1 MLEKLF
7 SVFLRERFVFF
18 LSICAIVLVGLSVS
32 PFDNKIVDNSI
43 IPRNP
48 IAADAIPDLGE
59 NQQIVFTQWEG
70 SSPRDIED
78 QIAYPLTI
86 ALQGIPKVKTVR
98 SYSMLGF
105 SSIYVIFDEDVDFY
119 WSRSR
124 ILEKLNSLSSGTLP
138 EGVSPKLGPD
148 ATGLGQVYW
157 YTLEGVDK
165 NGEVIGGWDLHELR
179 SQQDWFVRYA
189 LSSVEGVSEVA
200 SVGGYEQEYLVEVD
214 PVALQ
219 AFNVDLKAVQQAVKD
234 SNKEVG
240 AGLIEMNNVEYVL
253 RGRGWIKDIKDIE
266 QAPLFARDGTPLRV
280 SDVAH
285 VALGPAMRRGALDRS
300 GEQVVGGV
308 VTARYG
314 ENPLMVIRGVKEKIA
329 SLEASMPTR
338 ILPDGRKSTLK
349 VIPFYDR
356 SVLIRETLGTL
367 EHALSLEIIVT
378 IIVILTMLMH
388 LRAALLVSLTIPIS
402 VLGAFGLMKLF
413 AVEANLVALAG
424 IAIAIGTIADIGIVL
439 TENIL
444 QHLRRLKPNESRFDA
459 IRNASVEVGSAIMTA
474 MLTTILGFLPVF
486 TMTGAEGKLF
496 SPLAYTK
503 TFTLIAAIVVTLILT
518 PILAYWLFR
527 RPNQKPAAALTT
539 RLHKASIAIIVIALS
554 MLLAKH
560 WLPLGLGSSYLLN
573 FVFVGLLLF
582 MLIGGFMLFHRMYER
597 ILSWCLRFK
606 LLFLCLPLAAISWG
620 ANIASEMGR
629 EFMPALN
636 EGSFLYMP
644 TTMPHASTQHNA
656 ETIAKLDRAIEG
668 IPEVKYAVGKIG
680 RANTPLDPAPMSMV
694 ETIIEY
700 YPEYTQLDDGS
711 YQRNWRDHIKNS
723 DDIWDEIIAATKFLG
738 VTSAPKLQ
746 PIETRLVMLQSG
758 MRAPMGLKVAAP
770 NIELLEEASL
780 LFEKHLKN
788 VDSIREETVFADR
801 VVGKPYLEVEVR
813 RDDAARYGISVAQV
827 HHHLQSAMGGMKV
840 TQTVD
845 GRERYSVR
853 VRYPRELRSS
863 LADVLNLMIPMSNG
877 NLIPLAQLADVEYR
891 RGPMVLKTEGTFLTA
906 YVIFDKKEGYAEVD
920 VVENAQDYLAAM
932 IANGTLQ
939 PPTGVTWKFA
949 GSYENQIRA
958 NATLKIVLPIAL
970 ILILLLLYFHF
981 SSISLTGM
989 VFSGVFVA
997 WSGGFILLWL
1007 YNQPW
1012 FLDFDVFG
1020 HSMRELFSV
1029 QPLNLSVAVWVG
1041 FLALF
1046 GIATDDGVVMGTYL
1060 KQSFEKATIKTKQDI
1075 RNAVIAAGKRRV
1087 GPCLM
1092 TTATTILAL
1101 LPVITATGRGA
1112 DLMLPMA
1119 IPSIGGMLLAML
1131 TMFVVPVMFSLY
1143 HELALKRSSKSSQSR

>member
-1 MLEKLF
+1 MLDKLF
-7 SVFLRERFVFF
+7 SLVLRERFVFF
-18 LSICAIVLVGLSVS
+18 LSICALVLVGISVS
-32 PFDNKIVDNSI
+32 PFDNKTLDDSI

-48 IAADAIPDLGE
+48 IASDAIPDLGE
-59 NQQIVFTQWEG
+59 NQQIVFTKWEG

-78 QIAYPLTI
+78 QITYPLTI
-86 ALQGIPKVKTVR
+86 ALQGIPRVKTVR
-98 SYSMLGF
+98 SFSMLGF
-105 SSIYVIFDEDVDFY
+105 SSIYVIFDEDADFY

-124 ILEKLNSLSSGTLP
+124 ILEKLNSLSPGTLP
-138 EGVSPKLGPD
+138 EGVRPKLGPD

-157 YTLEGVDK
+157 YTLEGVDEA
-165 NGEVIGGWDLHELR
+165 GEVIGGWDLNELR

-189 LSSVEGVSEVA
+189 LSAVDGVSEVA
-200 SVGGYEQEYLVEVD
+200 SIGGYEQEYLVEVD
-214 PVALQ
+214 PVELQ
-219 AFNVDLKAVQQAVKD
+219 ALNVDLAAVQKAVRD

-240 AGLIEMNNVEYVL
+240 AGLIEMNHVEYVL

-285 VALGPAMRRGALDRS
+285 VALGPAMRRGALDRG

-314 ENPLMVIRGVKEKIA
+314 ENPLMVVKGIKAKID
-329 SLEASMPTR
+329 SLAASMPSR

-349 VIPFYDR
+349 IIPFYDR
-356 SVLIRETLGTL
+356 SVLINETLGTL
-367 EHALSLEIIVT
+367 EHALSLEIIIT
-378 IIVILTMLMH
+378 IIVILTMLMR
-388 LRAALLVSLTIPIS
+388 LRAAFIVSLTIPIS
-402 VLGAFGLMKLF
+402 VLGAFALMKYF
-413 AVEANLVALAG
+413 AVDANLVALAG

-444 QHLRRLKPNESRFDA
+444 QHLQKLKPDESRFEA
-459 IRNASVEVGSAIMTA
+459 IRAASAEVGSAIMTA
-474 MLTTILGFLPVF
+474 VLTTILGFLPVF

-503 TFTLIAAIVVTLILT
+503 TFTLLSAIVVTLILV

-527 RPNQKPAAALTT
+527 GQKDKPKKTAIT
-539 RLHKASIAIIVIALS
+539 RLHKASVFVIALVLS
-554 MLLAKH
+554 MLLADQ
-560 WLPLGLGSSYLLN
+560 WMPLGYGSSFMLN
-573 FVFVGLLLF
+573 FVFVALMLF
-582 MLIGGFMLFHRMYER
+582 SLIGGFTLFHRAYSR
-597 ILSWCLRFK
+597 ILAWCLRYK
-606 LLFLCLPLAAISWG
+606 LLFLSLPLAAVIWG
-620 ANIASEMGR
+620 ANIASDMGR
-629 EFMPALN
+629 EFMPSLN

-656 ETIAKLDRAIEG
+656 DTIAELDRAIET
-668 IPEVKYAVGKIG
+668 IHEVKYAVGKIG

-700 YPEYTQLDDGS
+700 YPEYTQLEDGS
-711 YQRNWRDHIKNS
+711 YKRNWRDHITS
-723 DDIWDEIIAATKFLG
+723 ADDIWDEIITATKLLG

-770 NIELLEEASL
+770 NVELLEEASL

-788 VDSIREETVFADR
+788 APGIREETVFADR

-813 RDDAARYGISVAQV
+813 REDAARYGISVAKV

-840 TQTVD
+840 AQTVD

-863 LADVLNLMIPMSNG
+863 PEDVLNLMIPMNNG

-891 RGPMVLKTEGTFLTA
+891 RGPMVLKTEDTFLTA
-906 YVIFDKKEGYAEVD
+906 YVIFDRQKKYAEVD
-920 VVENAQDYLAAM
+920 VVEAAQNYLAKL
-932 IANGTLQ
+932 IDNGTLV
-939 PPTGVTWKFA
+939 PPAGVTWKFA
-949 GSYENQIRA
+949 GSYENQVRA

-981 SSISLTGM
+981 HSLSLTAM

-997 WSGGFILLWL
+997 WSGGFILLWM

-1012 FLDFDVFG
+1012 FMDFNLFG
-1020 HSMRELFSV
+1020 QSMRELFAV

-1060 KQSFEKATIKTKQDI
+1060 KQSFNNHTIKTKQDI
-1075 RNAVIAAGKRRV
+1075 HNAVIEAGMRRI

-1131 TMFVVPVMFSLY
+1131 TMFVVPVLFSMY
-1143 HELALKRSSKSSQSR
+1143 HEIALKRSLKSSQSR

>member
-1 MLEKLF
+1 MLDKLF
-7 SVFLRERFVFF
+7 SLFLRERFMFF
-18 LSICAIVLVGLSVS
+18 LSICALVLVGFSVS
-32 PFDNKIVDNSI
+32 PFDNETLDNSI

-48 IAADAIPDLGE
+48 IASDAIPDLGE
-59 NQQIVFTQWEG
+59 NQQIVFTKWEG

-78 QIAYPLTI
+78 QITYPLTI
-86 ALQGIPKVKTVR
+86 ALQGIPRVKTVR
-98 SYSMLGF
+98 SFSMLGF
-105 SSIYVIFDEDVDFY
+105 SSIYVIFDEDADFY

-124 ILEKLNSLSSGTLP
+124 ILEKLNSLSPGTLP
-138 EGVSPKLGPD
+138 EGVRPKLGPD

-157 YTLEGVDK
+157 YTLEGVDDDG
-165 NGEVIGGWDLHELR
+165 NVIGGWDLHELR
-179 SQQDWFVRYA
+179 SQQEWFVRYA
-189 LSSVEGVSEVA
+189 LSAVEGVSEVA
-200 SVGGYEQEYLVEVD
+200 SIGGYEQEYLVEVD
-214 PVALQ
+214 PVELQ
-219 AFNVDLKAVQQAVKD
+219 ALNVDLAAVQKAVKNA
-234 SNKEVG
+234 NKEVG
-240 AGLIEMNNVEYVL
+240 AGLIEMNHVEYVL

-285 VALGPAMRRGALDRS
+285 VALGPAMRRGALDRG

-314 ENPLMVIRGVKEKIA
+314 ENPLLVVKGVKDKIA
-329 SLEASMPTR
+329 NLQANMPSR

-349 VIPFYDR
+349 IIPFYDR
-356 SVLIRETLGTL
+356 SVLINETLDTL
-367 EHALSLEIIVT
+367 EHALSLEILITV
-378 IIVILTMLMH
+378 IVILSMLMR
-388 LRAALLVSLTIPIS
+388 LRAALIVSLIIPVS

-413 AVEANLVALAG
+413 AVDANLVALAG
-424 IAIAIGTIADIGIVL
+424 IAIAIGTIADIAIVL

-444 QHLRRLKPNESRFDA
+444 QHLKKLKPNESRFDA

-474 MLTTILGFLPVF
+474 VLTTILGFLPVF

-503 TFTLIAAIVVTLILT
+503 TFTLLAAIVVTLILV
-518 PILAYWLFR
+518 PVLAYWLFR
-527 RPNQKPAAALTT
+527 EQPGKAKQTVFSE
-539 RLHKASIAIIVIALS
+539 LHKASIWIIALALS
-554 MLLAKH
+554 MLLAER
-560 WLPLGLGSSYLLN
+560 WMPLGYGSSFILN
-573 FVFVGLLLF
+573 FVFVDILLF
-582 MLIGGFMLFHRMYER
+582 SLIGGFMLFHKMYAR
-597 ILSWCLRFK
+597 ILAWCLRFK
-606 LLFLCLPLAAISWG
+606 LIFLSLPLAAVIWG
-620 ANIASEMGR
+620 ANIATDMGR

-636 EGSFLYMP
+636 EGAFLYMP
-644 TTMPHASTQHNA
+644 TTMPHASTQHNSDTVA
-656 ETIAKLDRAIEG
+656 QLDKAIEG
-668 IPEVKYAVGKIG
+668 IHEVKYAVGKIG

-700 YPEYTQLDDGS
+700 YPEYTQLEDGS
-711 YQRNWRDHIKNS
+711 YQRNWRNHIKTA
-723 DDIWDEIIAATKFLG
+723 DDIWDEIIVATKLLG

-770 NIELLEEASL
+770 NIELLEEAAL
-780 LFEKHLKN
+780 LFEKHLKK
-788 VDSIREETVFADR
+788 VSSIREETVFADR

-813 RDDAARYGISVAQV
+813 RDDASRYGISVAQV
-827 HHHLQSAMGGMKV
+827 HHHLQAAMGGMKV

-845 GRERYSVR
+845 GRARYSVR

-863 LADVLNLMIPMSNG
+863 PQDVLNLMIPMNNG
-877 NLIPLAQLADVEYR
+877 NLIPLAQLADVVYR
-891 RGPMVLKTEGTFLTA
+891 RGPMVLKTEDTFLTA
-906 YVIFDKKEGYAEVD
+906 YVIFDKKAKFAEVD
-920 VVENAQDYLAAM
+920 VVENAQQY
-932 IANGTLQ
+932 IADAIADGTLQ
-939 PPTGVTWKFA
+939 PPPGVTWKFA
-949 GSYENQIRA
+949 GSYENQVRA
-958 NATLKIVLPIAL
+958 NETLKIVLPIAL
-970 ILILLLLYFHF
+970 LLILLLLYFHF
-981 SSISLTGM
+981 HSLGLTAM

-997 WSGGFILLWL
+997 WSGGFILLWM

-1012 FLDFDVFG
+1012 FMDFTLFG
-1020 HSMRELFSV
+1020 QSMRNLFAV
-1029 QPLNLSVAVWVG
+1029 QPLNLSVATWVG

-1060 KQSFEKATIKTKQDI
+1060 KQSFNNRAIKTKQDI
-1075 RNAVIAAGKRRV
+1075 RGAVIEAGMRRI

-1131 TMFVVPVMFSLY
+1131 TMFVVPVLFSLY
-1143 HELALKRSSKSSQSR
+1143 HELTLKRSLKSSQSR